1 MLTNRGARFTMR
13 GVSKGRAVGVA
24 RFASV
29 LLVGAVL
36 VAGCAPARSVGQ
48 SPAQGGQTA
57 ASKKQIVVVARGE
70 PYTLNRTI
78 SDAQPGAVAGIME
91 IAWLLN
97 TRLGDVQE
105 RQRVVGTRLAEVA
118 PTTDNGLWKVF
129 PDGRMET
136 TWKLRRDG
144 LWHDGTPFTAEDMLF
159 TTQAGR
165 DKDIPLLRN
174 AAYDSVQTV
183 EAPDPYTLTI
193 TWVRPFILAD
203 AFFGDM
209 EPLPKHILE
218 TAFNEDKAG
227 FADLPYFTRE
237 YIGTVPFKMQDWVL
251 NSHLTLQAFDAYPL
265 GRARIDEITWKFIL
279 DPNVMIAN
287 LLAGAANMTLGRG
300 ISLQQA
306 LSAKEQWGD
315 RGRVDFWSIGW
326 IALFPQFIKP
336 DPPVLANLQMRRA
349 LTHAVDRQ
357 ELADVMLHGTVPI
370 VLNYIN
376 PGQPEFQDTLPA
388 AVRYDYDPRRAAQL
402 VEELGYIKRP
412 DGFYYDASG
421 ERLWAEIRTT
431 ADDDLKDSLM
441 FSTADQWKSLGVDA
455 RPLHIPRQQAQDL
468 EYRINR
474 PGFEMTRQP
483 DDFSE
488 ASLRRILGRESALPE
503 NGYRGQNR
511 TRYMSPE
518 LDSLIDRFLVTIPI
532 QERMEIGRGIVRHVT
547 ENLPIMGIAYDA
559 TAMLIGSE
567 VTGANAID
575 FTRNAHLWD
584 VIAKK
589 I

>member
-1 MLTNRGARFTMR
+1 LL
-13 GVSKGRAVGVA
+13 
-24 RFASV
+24 
-29 LLVGAVL
+29 LLVGIV
-36 VAGCAPARSVGQ
+36 VVVGCAPASNIGPAAS
-48 SPAQGGQTA
+48 SPAAQTSA
-57 ASKKQIVVVARGE
+57 GKRQIVVIARGE

-105 RQRVVGTRLAEVA
+105 RLRVVGTRLAEAA
-118 PTTDNGLWKVF
+118 PTTDNGLWQVF

-136 TWKLRRDG
+136 TWKLRHDG
-144 LWHDGTPFTAEDMLF
+144 RWHDGAPFTADDMVF
-159 TTQAGR
+159 TANAGR

-174 AAYDSVQTV
+174 TAYDSVTSV

-193 TWVRPFILAD
+193 TWNRPFILAD

-209 EPLPKHILE
+209 EPLPKHLLE
-218 TAFNEDKAG
+218 QSFNEDKAG
-227 FADLPYFTRE
+227 FADQPYFTRD
-237 YIGTVPFKMQDWVL
+237 YIGTGPFKLQDWVL

-265 GRARIDEITWKFIL
+265 GRPRIDEIQWKFFF

-287 LLAGAANMTLGRG
+287 LLAGAADMTLGRG

-306 LSAKEQWGD
+306 LQAKDQWGD

-326 IALFPQFIKP
+326 VALFPQFINP
-336 DPPVLANLQMRRA
+336 NPAVLGNVQMRRA
-349 LTHAVDRQ
+349 LMHAFDRQ
-357 ELADVMLHGTVPI
+357 QLADVILAGTVPI
-370 VLNYIN
+370 VVNYIN

-388 AVRYDYDPRRAAQL
+388 AVKYDYDVRRAAQL
-402 VEELGYIKRP
+402 VEELGYAKRA
-412 DGFYYDASG
+412 DGLYYDAAG
-421 ERLWAEIRTT
+421 EKLWAEVRTT

-441 FSTADQWKSLGVDA
+441 FAMADQWKSFGVDA
-455 RPLHIPRQQAQDL
+455 QPLHIPRQQAQDL

-474 PGFEMTRQP
+474 PAFELTRQP

-518 LDSLIDRFLVTIPI
+518 LDGLIDRYLVTIP
-532 QERMEIGRGIVRHVT
+532 QAERMEIGRGIVRHVT
-547 ENLPIMGIAYDA
+547 ENLPIMGVAYDA
-559 TAMLIGSE
+559 TAMLIGST
-567 VTGANAID
+567 VTGANAVD

-584 VIAKK
+584 VR
-589 I
+589 